1 LIEYIKDD
9 GLSIKYL
16 DGQTS
21 ILDVVSN
28 WIDDNKIA
36 DLNSE
41 LINSGY

>member
-1 LIEYIKDD
+1 MIEYIKDD
-9 GLSIKYL
+9 GLCIKYL